1 MQQFAYIDSN
11 GNFQITEEQP
21 MLKGVIQDLH
31 NGNVIINGVTYEI
44 NYDNGQI
51 TLDDLTEPEKPQN
64 ILEYPNIPLTDQ
76 DVLYITKGKG
86 NPTRII
92 KLSNRLLR
100 KIKRANSQ
108 ELVDIETAIS
118 QTKDINELRPLALKK
133 LELQINLAKSLITK
147 PSLRANSSLDIES
160 TDKSLQDQLREYF
173 KQDLNNLDSDIE
185 EKNRCNSIVINLL

>member
-11 GNFQITEEQP
+11 GNFQITEELP

-86 NPTRII
+86 NPTGII
-92 KLSNRLLR
+92 KLSNILLR

-118 QTKDINELRPLALKK
+118 QTEDINELRPLALKK